1 MNINH
6 CKVCGKLID
15 PRSKTCRRHMRA
27 AGTKARAWMLTDK
40 AIREMDG
47 VTDERPV
54 VTVPLWL
61 IADR

>member
-1 MNINH
+1 
-6 CKVCGKLID
+6 
-15 PRSKTCRRHMRA
+15 MRA

-47 VTDERPV
+47 ITDVRSM

-61 IADR
+61 IADK